1 MSSLESK
8 GLEFDDVVVG
18 FRMKRQLWLE
28 DCCKESA
35 LRMLRELY
43 VALTRAQHRVVIL
56 VMEGDAAMKAVF
68 TNLGCDEVDAETIVK
83 QFNSVS
89 MKEQWLDR
97 GYALFEGLQFKLAS
111 SCFNR
116 AQRHDWSAYSNGK
129 ELLMAG
135 MTNEGIKEQYGYF
148 MRHCL

>member
-43 VALTRAQHRVVIL
+43 VALTRAQRRVVIL
-56 VMEGDAAMKAVF
+56 VMEGDAAMKAFFQIWGV
-68 TNLGCDEVDAETIVK
+68 TRLMLK
-83 QFNSVS
+83 QFLKSSTVRQRRTN
-89 MKEQWLDR
+89 
-97 GYALFEGLQFKLAS
+97 GLTEDMRCLKAFKL
-111 SCFNR
+111 N
-116 AQRHDWSAYSNGK
+116 
-129 ELLMAG
+129 
-135 MTNEGIKEQYGYF
+135 
-148 MRHCL
+148 